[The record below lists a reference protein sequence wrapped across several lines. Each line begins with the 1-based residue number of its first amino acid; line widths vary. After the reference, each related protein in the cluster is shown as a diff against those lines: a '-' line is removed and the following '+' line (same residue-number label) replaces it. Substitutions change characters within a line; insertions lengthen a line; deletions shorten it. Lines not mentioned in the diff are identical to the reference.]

1 MSYKLHDEVEGTCLE
16 CGSTIHGR
24 RDKRFCSLSCKNKF
38 NNRTQ
43 MAKRQMRAKVM
54 AALTGNYAI
63 LEALLIEKKTGAS
76 LEDLSELGF
85 DPAYVTSHR
94 RGRFSHDEYACF
106 DIWYYRTD
114 TRIFNV
120 RRKGL
125 SQKKAD

>member
-1 MSYKLHDEVEGTCLE
+1 MSYKLHIETEGNCLE
-16 CGSTIHGR
+16 CGTAISGR
-24 RDKRFCSLSCKNKF
+24 RDKRFCSLSCKNKY

-43 MAKRQMRAKVM
+43 MTRRQLRANTI

-63 LEALLIEKKTGAS
+63 LEALLHEGKTGAG
-76 LEDLSELGF
+76 LEELSELGF

-94 RGRFSHDEYACF
+94 RGRFKHDEYACF

-120 RRKGL
+120 RRKL
-125 SQKKAD
+125 PDLL